1 MSSDILLQ
9 KLDAVRKRQRAVAVG
24 AGACKSLLAALLL
37 IAAFFLLDWL
47 VLSRSAGEGGGDRAA
62 RAVLLLGILGTLGWV
77 VWTTIIAELR
87 RVADDDEVALRVEK
101 GHPELRGRLIST
113 IQLARMPSA
122 AASSEL
128 IAALEEDTLSFTGGL
143 SFTDIIDVQLLKR
156 IALAAGGLLLLS
168 IALGAWRSDFAK
180 AVLARLALSE
190 RQYPTAARFLSVTP
204 GGVVAKGDPKT
215 ITVTLDPAGVLPDS
229 ASAALR
235 STGGQTTQLVL
246 VRAKGAD
253 GKDGKPVAYVGTLEH
268 VLEDVEFRPAAHDA
282 LWPRWEKLTVLQRP
296 AIKTLAL
303 VSHFPAYLGR
313 ADETSSI
320 GDIRAPAGTLVR
332 LTATLTKKVKS
343 ARIVTRDN
351 QAAKTPLE
359 MTLDDARTTATFGL
373 TVNEAGYYKILLR
386 CVDDL
391 DNSSPVEY
399 SIDAVKDRAPTV
411 RISFP
416 AQDKTVTRFAH
427 WPVRFSGRDDYGIAR
442 AALKYRVLSAPVD
455 GAAPA
460 EADTAPDA
468 ADAPPA
474 QSLALEGL
482 ITAKNQKEASGE
494 VNFDL
499 RPLNLQPGQRVVYW
513 IDYED
518 NREPDANHGKSQTY
532 TFNVVD
538 VAVLQ
543 EMLDRDRNAV
553 LEGIQTIRDKEKDT
567 RDGVDQIRR
576 DLPTNAQPNAPA
588 QGK

>member
-1 MSSDILLQ
+1 
-9 KLDAVRKRQRAVAVG
+9 
-24 AGACKSLLAALLL
+24 
-37 IAAFFLLDWL
+37 
-47 VLSRSAGEGGGDRAA
+47 
-62 RAVLLLGILGTLGWV
+62 
-77 VWTTIIAELR
+77 LR

-113 IQLARMPSA
+113 IQLARMPNA
-122 AASSEL
+122 AASHEL

-180 AVLARLALSE
+180 AMLARLALSE
-190 RQYPTAARFLSVTP
+190 RQYPTAARFVTVTP
-204 GGVVAKGDPKT
+204 SGVVAKGDPQT
-215 ITVTLDPAGVLPDS
+215 ITVTLDPDGVLPDS

-235 STGGQTTQLVL
+235 SAGGQTTQLVL
-246 VRAKGAD
+246 VRVKGATGKD
-253 GKDGKPVAYVGTLEH
+253 AGKDGKPVEYKGILEH

-296 AIKTLAL
+296 AVKTLAL

-320 GDIRAPAGTLVR
+320 GDLRVPAGDLVR

-351 QAAKTPLE
+351 QQAHAPLE
-359 MTLDDARTTATFGL
+359 MTLDEARTTATFGL

-399 SIDAVKDRAPTV
+399 AIDAVKDRAPTV

-442 AALKYRVLSAPVD
+442 AALKYRVMSAPAE

-499 RPLNLQPGQRVVYW
+499 RPLNLQPGQRVIYW

-518 NREPDANHGKSQTY
+518 NREPGANHGKSQTY

-567 RDGVDQIRR
+567 RDGVDKIRR
-576 DLPTNAQPNAPA
+576 DLPTNASPNAPTP
-588 QGK
+588 GK